1 MLSLCSF
8 GSQPAPPP
16 APTGSQKFR
25 MSERDNVIQS
35 ADQIKKLKEDNARM
49 KKELKPLTKQAKQ
62 ADNLRPIV
70 EQAQTDN
77 AELRARV
84 QATQSENDKVRE
96 MWTADVE
103 QLNTQIET
111 SEARIKDLD
120 HKNAHLSSTVSAM
133 EEQIAASKAEEVRL
147 REVHRVEC
155 ERMREEYRAER
166 EQARRL
172 AEEQAEAERLRKLET
187 ARQAR
192 KQDVALEEYIL
203 QLVNQTLEGHQ
214 DLDDQGEGGEAEV
227 RRRNS
232 TGGSASA
239 GGRSRGPP
247 SSSFTT
253 PSSPPESE
261 QEQKRT
267 RAKGGAEAS
276 TGRSSPAECG
286 ECPHCGACSPSLP
299 PSAASVGDA
308 DQRQPSAR
316 HQQAVQAAL
325 DDWEQRE
332 RSPSPT
338 STRSPR
344 SPRSAGP
351 GILSS
356 PGSLAPEDR
365 QRRADWIRGLLE
377 LGRDGEDGHRQQ
389 QGSGGRGVAEWLEG
403 RAGGEERDWDG
414 RTARER
420 EEERA
425 RELLETREREREQ
438 REHEREQRRKRE
450 QQERQQ
456 QDRERERERAES
468 MRAAEASKAA
478 RELDAEAEVAAAW
491 RAAEVAFA
499 SGHNRPTAQGS
510 GPVTARNL
518 VGAREGWPAPRSGR
532 GASFWSPSHTERVEP
547 LSFY

>member
-1 MLSLCSF
+1 
-8 GSQPAPPP
+8 
-16 APTGSQKFR
+16 

-120 HKNAHLSSTVSAM
+120 HKNAHLASTVSAM

-203 QLVNQTLEGHQ
+203 QLVNQTLEGHPHP
-214 DLDDQGEGGEAEV
+214 DDHGEVGEGGEGGDAET

-232 TGGSASA
+232 AGGSASA
-239 GGRSRGPP
+239 GGP

-267 RAKGGAEAS
+267 RGKGRAEAP
-276 TGRSSPAECG
+276 TGRSSPVECG
-286 ECPHCGACSPSLP
+286 ECPHCGARSPSLP
-299 PSAASVGDA
+299 RSAASVGDA

-356 PGSLAPEDR
+356 PGSLGPEDR

-377 LGRDGEDGHRQQ
+377 LGRDGEDSHRQQ

-425 RELLETREREREQ
+425 RELLQTREKEREQ

-456 QDRERERERAES
+456 QDRERERAES
-468 MRAAEASKAA
+468 MRAAEASRVT

-499 SGHNRPTAQGS
+499 SGHNRPTAQGA